1 MKTRLI
7 TAMVCYGMLALVAA
21 LTLPDLRIR
30 ALVWLLLAGL
40 ALKTWIA
47 SRVKDSE

>member
-7 TAMVCYGMLALVAA
+7 AAMASYGMLALLAA

-30 ALVWLLLAGL
+30 AVVWILLAGL
-40 ALKTWIA
+40 ALKTWVAARI
-47 SRVKDSE
+47 KHSE

>member
-7 TAMVCYGMLALVAA
+7 AAMACYGMLALLAA

-30 ALVWLLLAGL
+30 ALVWILLAGL

-47 SRVKDSE
+47 ARVKDSE